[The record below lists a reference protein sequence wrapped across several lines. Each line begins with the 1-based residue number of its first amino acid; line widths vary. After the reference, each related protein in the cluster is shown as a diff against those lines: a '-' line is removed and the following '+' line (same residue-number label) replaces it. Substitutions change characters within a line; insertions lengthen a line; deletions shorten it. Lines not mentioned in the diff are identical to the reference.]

1 MEQITLT
8 KEELKEIVAKEVR
21 KEVREAINGKKRISS
36 GAIFNKVRISHKDFD
51 EINKK
56 FTYTERLRG
65 ADNLGL
71 GHPLSLKK
79 YQHGIGCYENY
90 KTYASEIHDHIRKL
104 TLSAFGVTLNSDLKE
119 SEYDE
124 ASRMYDMLK
133 NFYLYRY
140 QKRIETLSIED
151 FE

>member
-8 KEELKEIVAKEVR
+8 KEELKEIIA
-21 KEVREAINGKKRISS
+21 KEVREAINGKKPISS

-56 FTYTERLRG
+56 FAYTERLRG

-90 KTYASEIHDHIRKL
+90 KAYASEIHDHIRK
-104 TLSAFGVTLNSDLKE
+104 TYIISFWCNA
-119 SEYDE
+119 
-124 ASRMYDMLK
+124 
-133 NFYLYRY
+133 
-140 QKRIETLSIED
+140 
-151 FE
+151 

>member
-1 MEQITLT
+1 
-8 KEELKEIVAKEVR
+8 
-21 KEVREAINGKKRISS
+21 
-36 GAIFNKVRISHKDFD
+36 IFNKVRISHNDFD

-56 FTYTERLRG
+56 FAYTERLRG

-90 KTYASEIHDHIRKL
+90 KAYASEIHDHIRKL

>member
-8 KEELKEIVAKEVR
+8 KEELKEIIAKEVR
-21 KEVREAINGKKRISS
+21 NAIKGEKPISS
-36 GAIFNKVRISHKDFD
+36 GAIFSKVRINNDD
-51 EINKK
+51 LEEINKK
-56 FTYTERLRG
+56 LNFAKDLSLGRLRKL
-65 ADNLGL
+65 N
-71 GHPLSLKK
+71 HPIPLKK
-79 YQHGIGCYENY
+79 YQHGFESIHQKAYVQDV
-90 KTYASEIHDHIRKL
+90 HDHIRKL

>member
-8 KEELKEIVAKEVR
+8 KDELIRIVEREVSKR
-21 KEVREAINGKKRISS
+21 LDTKKPISS

-56 FTYTERLRG
+56 FAYTERLKG
-65 ADNLGL
+65 ANNLGL

-90 KTYASEIHDHIRKL
+90 KAYASEIHDHIRKL